1 MRICK
6 LHAVC
11 QSHWRVVFIESNA
24 SFSVIFPLAFRY
36 LNQRISVVRNLYT
49 ALFCLSC
56 LPALAQK
63 KVDLDPYSFT
73 VHWRSLPTMKIDSTY
88 RTYNVDVE
96 TTRLMQTFLN
106 ELTPEETVILEG
118 WKKLPAGGHITIK
131 VNLEDLLPESVAVR
145 ERAESIKDRNGQVT
159 GTRTYYRE
167 EVRYSFAARAVI
179 TDYRGAHVLDLN
191 LASRGDKYTYNSPE
205 FALRPLAQGYFMLN
219 SARITGEL
227 FRACVNNAMH
237 RLSEDITEDFGFS
250 KVSSRDQMWIV
261 DSRKHP
267 EYDAHREAFRT
278 ITDVLFSMN
287 ADSSIDQA
295 REKLKPVIA
304 YFEKLKTEY
313 SSSSKH
319 DRKMRY
325 ASYYNLAVLYYYL
338 DDPQSMMKEAQGLIL
353 NDYDVRDGKAFER
366 TAIWLKNLFETNNIY
381 TRHFPIDP
389 STFKGPFEKESV
401 SVK

>member
-1 MRICK
+1 MPW
-6 LHAVC
+6 V
-11 QSHWRVVFIESNA
+11 
-24 SFSVIFPLAFRY
+24 SFTVPLIYGQNRVIFSTFIRYVRQIISLVKNLFFALVCLCSLPL
-36 LNQRISVVRNLYT
+36 V
-49 ALFCLSC
+49 
-56 LPALAQK
+56 AQK

-73 VHWRSLPTMKIDSTY
+73 VQWRSLPTLKIDSTY
-88 RTYNVDVE
+88 RTYNVEVE
-96 TTRLMQTFLN
+96 TSRLMQNFLS
-106 ELTPEETVILEG
+106 ELTPEETVLLEG
-118 WKKLPAGGHITIK
+118 WKKLPAGGHISIK
-131 VNLEDLLPESVAVR
+131 VNLEDLLPEAVSVR
-145 ERAESIKDRNGQVT
+145 ERSEAVKDRAGQVT
-159 GTRTYYRE
+159 GTRTFYRE
-167 EVRYSFAARAVI
+167 EVRYSFSARAVI
-179 TDYRGAHVLDLN
+179 TDYRGAHILDLN

-205 FALRPLAQGYFMLN
+205 FALKPLAQGYFMLN

-227 FRACVNNAMH
+227 FRSCVNKAMH
-237 RLSEDITEDFGFS
+237 RLSETITEDFGFS

-287 ADSSIDQA
+287 ADSSIDKA

-304 YFEKLKTEY
+304 YFEKLKEEY
-313 SSSSKH
+313 NSSSKH

-338 DDPQSMMKEAQGLIL
+338 DDPQNMMKEAQGLIL
-353 NDYDVRDGKAFER
+353 NDYDVSDGKAFER

-389 STFKGPFEKESV
+389 SSFKGPFEKEAV

>member
-1 MRICK
+1 MTI
-6 LHAVC
+6 
-11 QSHWRVVFIESNA
+11 S
-24 SFSVIFPLAFRY
+24 Y
-36 LNQRISVVRNLYT
+36 ISVVGQLSKKASTPELRVIFFRFSRYLRQRNPSVKITYT
-49 ALFCLSC
+49 ILLCLAF
-56 LPALAQK
+56 LPASSQK

-73 VHWRSLPTMKIDSTY
+73 VQWRSLPVMKIDSTY
-88 RTYNVDVE
+88 RTYNVEVE
-96 TTRLMQTFLN
+96 ATRLMQNFLH
-106 ELTPEETVILEG
+106 EMTPEETVILEG

-131 VNLEDLLPESVAVR
+131 VNLEDLLPESVVVR
-145 ERAESIKDRNGQVT
+145 ERSETIKDRTGQIS

-167 EVRYSFAARAVI
+167 EVRYSFASRAII
-179 TDYRGAHVLDLN
+179 TDYKGAHVLDLN

-227 FRACVNNAMH
+227 FRSCVNNAMH
-237 RLSEDITEDFGFS
+237 RLSETITEDFGFS

-287 ADSSIDQA
+287 ADSSIDNA
-295 REKLKPVIA
+295 KERLKPVIA
-304 YFEKLKTEY
+304 YFEKLKNEY
-313 SSSSKH
+313 SSNSRH

-366 TAIWLKNLFETNNIY
+366 TAIWLKNLFETNNVY
-381 TRHFPIDP
+381 SRHFPIDP

-401 SVK
+401 SIK